1 TSKKGHPSPSWLK
14 FVKSSNARYKIRN
27 WLRKNVEIEDEHL
40 EKEDKQESDKDKKG
54 KIANVSI
61 PEKELV
67 KIKSYTNKKKVGI
80 TIEGTSNVMI
90 KLSQC
95 CQPIPGDDVIGFIT
109 RGRGI
114 TVHKR
119 NCPSLLRL
127 QNESERFVDIKWEQS
142 ESTYPVKL
150 AVEAL
155 DRPNLL
161 KDVADEISLT
171 KTNIIKAEASLV
183 AKDQAMLKFV
193 LEVKGINHLNDIIK
207 RLKQIRNVTRVYK
220 LNEKVVLK

>member
-1 TSKKGHPSPSWLK
+1 
-14 FVKSSNARYKIRN
+14 
-27 WLRKNVEIEDEHL
+27 
-40 EKEDKQESDKDKKG
+40 
-54 KIANVSI
+54 
-61 PEKELV
+61 
-67 KIKSYTNKKKVGI
+67 
-80 TIEGTSNVMI
+80 M
-90 KLSQC
+90 
-95 CQPIPGDDVIGFIT
+95 
-109 RGRGI
+109 
-114 TVHKR
+114 
-119 NCPSLLRL
+119 
-127 QNESERFVDIKWEQS
+127 
-142 ESTYPVKL
+142 
-150 AVEAL
+150 EAL